1 MFHLGI
7 TELKSM
13 QQRLEAQLEKCR
25 GNRDR
30 FREAYSRMV
39 KSSQELFEK
48 RTSQFQYVFI
58 IVIIIAFLFY

>member
-1 MFHLGI
+1 MFQLGI

-13 QQRLEAQLEKCR
+13 QQRLEAQLDKCR

-30 FREAYSRMV
+30 FREAYAMMV

-48 RTSQFQYVFI
+48 RTSQFQYAI
-58 IVIIIAFLFY
+58 YILL